1 MASTVESDGNSDYVE
16 STENSPTSP
25 AKTPNL
31 AGHIRELE
39 EMHEVADSK
48 IIKLTRTTVLFYR
61 IDEIKLTE
69 LNDAETDPP
78 ENLQDN
84 GATLRVLT
92 QPYPLH
98 SPLEDDL
105 VDPAAFLP
113 CPCVKAGNAAL
124 QA

>member
-1 MASTVESDGNSDYVE
+1 
-16 STENSPTSP
+16 
-25 AKTPNL
+25 
-31 AGHIRELE
+31 
-39 EMHEVADSK
+39 MHEVADSK

-113 CPCVKAGNAAL
+113 CPCVKAGDVAL
-124 QA
+124 QVQERDLPDTNLLGSDYMIYGVYQDWGHQNPGEHLDGGIP